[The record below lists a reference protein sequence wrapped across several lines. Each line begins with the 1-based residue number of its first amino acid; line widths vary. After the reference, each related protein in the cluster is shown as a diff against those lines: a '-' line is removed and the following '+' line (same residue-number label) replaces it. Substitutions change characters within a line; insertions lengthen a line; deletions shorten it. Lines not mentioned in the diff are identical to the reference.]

1 MIDEPTSVSEYGS
14 SSSPFPDTRWSIVEL
29 VGDPEEGLAVNGEA
43 LEELCEI
50 YHKPIHRYLC
60 RLGYSADYAKDLTQ
74 SFFLKS
80 LEKKIFARCH
90 KEKGKLRSY
99 LCASLKTFLADE
111 ARYHD
116 ALKRGSKFQRVDDDV
131 SDIEHFLESDHGWH
145 PMTPDKAFDRHWAE
159 TILSEALKTLRE
171 EFEKRN
177 RSEVFRVL
185 SKFLSWRATEEGPQL
200 AAAEELGMAP
210 NAFGMQLQR
219 TRKRLAT
226 LIETQIARTVASREA
241 LKQELA
247 YFYEILREPNA

>member
-14 SSSPFPDTRWSIVEL
+14 SSSPFPDTRWSVVEL
-29 VGDPEEGLAVNGEA
+29 VGDPEEGLAVDGNA
-43 LEELCEI
+43 LATLCEI
-50 YHKPIHRYLC
+50 YHTPIRRYLC

-74 SFFLKS
+74 SLFLKS

-116 ALKRGSKFQRVDDDV
+116 ALKRGSKFRRVDDDI

-159 TILSEALKTLRE
+159 TILSEALKALRE

-226 LIETQIARTVASREA
+226 LIKTQIARTVASREA
-241 LKQELA
+241 LEQELA